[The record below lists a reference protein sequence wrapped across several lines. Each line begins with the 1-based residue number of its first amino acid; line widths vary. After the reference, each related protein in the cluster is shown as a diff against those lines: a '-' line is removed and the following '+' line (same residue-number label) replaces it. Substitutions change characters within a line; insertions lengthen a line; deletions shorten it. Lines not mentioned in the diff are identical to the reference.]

1 MGARVHI
8 SKLSLA
14 PRRAARILGQLS
26 MVAVLAGCT
35 GLTPVYRDVAPI
47 TGPTPYVNRTPMHAA
62 LLCVRKRVAAAPDIR
77 FGVADFVDGTGATMG
92 DSDVN
97 GRYFSQRP
105 DLMLVVAL
113 SKAGV
118 HLVNR
123 SSTGVAEWEMKQAM
137 DKRLGDGKPTMVG
150 NTRFDY
156 RPVRAGEF
164 LGSNYYIHG
173 AITEINWNLSSDAN
187 EVGAFGL
194 TAGRRTYRVSMAID
208 LVVSNS
214 TTTEVVFARSY
225 SKQLVGYETGAGVFR
240 FVNAAVMPSSAVELF
255 QANLGQKQNEP
266 VQQALRWLVETAGY
280 DIVSQ
285 VYGRD
290 AACDGLVPGA
300 EPSDD
305 RDPGL
310 EIAPVVQQPAAQA
323 PAQPS
328 AQQSAPMSIAKPV
341 ASMVPPAPV
350 APVAPMAPVA
360 SVAPMAPVASVA
372 PKVPVA
378 SVEPKASVAV
388 EPPAPPKTAE
398 WTRPQY
404 SVGAS
409 VQPEPGRPEDAR
421 AVILRRDPAV
431 QATPRQP
438 LPVAGQTPAATQVRD
453 IAPRRPVAPADD
465 APVIAPQT
473 SISPDTSRGF
483 AERTVARENVVVRQ
497 APVEAG
503 PALPAP
509 VSPVAFMP
517 PAALPVADMSPAGYP
532 EPPAALAPH
541 AAADAP
547 DVQVGHMVAATF
559 AAGIVEPPV
568 CTSGLS
574 ALRAFFLAPKTASVC
589 PAVKP
594 PTAHAGSNA

>member
-1 MGARVHI
+1 MSR
-8 SKLSLA
+8 LSLT
-14 PRRAARILGQLS
+14 PRRLALS
-26 MVAVLAGCT
+26 IGRMALVAMLAGCT

-137 DKRLGDGKPTMVG
+137 DKRLGDGKPTVVG

-194 TAGRRTYRVSMAID
+194 TAGRRTYRVSMAVD

-240 FVNAAVMPSSAVELF
+240 FVNAAVVPGSAVELF
-255 QANLGQKQNEP
+255 QANIGQKQNEP

-285 VYGRD
+285 IYGRD
-290 AACDGLVPGA
+290 PACDGLVPGA

-305 RDPGL
+305 RDPA
-310 EIAPVVQQPAAQA
+310 IDIVPPPVQA
-323 PAQPS
+323 PA
-328 AQQSAPMSIAKPV
+328 
-341 ASMVPPAPV
+341 
-350 APVAPMAPVA
+350 PMAA
-360 SVAPMAPVASVA
+360 APIAAATPAKT
-372 PKVPVA
+372 PRVPGP
-378 SVEPKASVAV
+378 SEPPTPPKA
-388 EPPAPPKTAE
+388 AE

-404 SVGAS
+404 GVGAAI
-409 VQPEPGRPEDAR
+409 QPEPGRPEDSR
-421 AVILRRDPAV
+421 AVQLRRDPAARAA
-431 QATPRQP
+431 QRPA
-438 LPVAGQTPAATQVRD
+438 LPVASQNPVATPVRD
-453 IAPRRPVAPADD
+453 VTTRRPVAPPDD

-473 SISPDTSRGF
+473 SLDPG
-483 AERTVARENVVVRQ
+483 VVREYDKRIDDRQ
-497 APVEAG
+497 TVVAQPVVAAPA
-503 PALPAP
+503 PAP
-509 VSPVAFMP
+509 VAAAAPAAPVPNAPVPVA
-517 PAALPVADMSPAGYP
+517 ATP
-532 EPPAALAPH
+532 EPAPLPPQAAV
-541 AAADAP
+541 DAP
-547 DVQVGHMVAATF
+547 DFQVGNIVAATF
-559 AAGIVEPPV
+559 SDGAIETEACASGW
-568 CTSGLS
+568 SGLRA
-574 ALRAFFLAPKTASVC
+574 ALSLASKSKACPAPKLRPVQG
-589 PAVKP
+589 
-594 PTAHAGSNA
+594 GSMG